1 VEFSIAT
8 AVIIFFAD
16 FFYWFLTVFLIDKV
30 VENKPLKSG
39 FFAAALNF
47 SSSVAVFYFVKNLE
61 YLTPACLGSFVGA
74 ALAVEYDRRRQKA
87 AEVELQKKKKP
98 VKKG

>member
-30 VENKPLKSG
+30 VESKSIKSG

-47 SSSVAVFYFVKNLE
+47 SSSIAVFYFVKNLE

-74 ALAVEYDRRRQKA
+74 VLAVEYDKRRQKTA
-87 AEVELQKKKKP
+87 KTKLQKRKKP
-98 VKKG
+98 AKG